1 MPTLRRGNKPR
12 RTPWEYLDA
21 SQGAGCS
28 RKRETW
34 RMAERPEK
42 ETMQAE
48 IQDGWNWRYKKAVT
62 AACAELEEMQAPTPT
77 WPDHAAVIIT
87 KHLTPL
93 FRELRD
99 EAKRRS
105 AP

>member
-1 MPTLRRGNKPR
+1 
-12 RTPWEYLDA
+12 
-21 SQGAGCS
+21 
-28 RKRETW
+28 
-34 RMAERPEK
+34 MAERPEK

-77 WPDHAAVIIT
+77 WTDHAAVIIT

-93 FRELRD
+93 LRELRD
-99 EAKRRS
+99 EAKRAALRPN
-105 AP
+105 AAGERQPAEPLKP

>member
-1 MPTLRRGNKPR
+1 
-12 RTPWEYLDA
+12 
-21 SQGAGCS
+21 
-28 RKRETW
+28 
-34 RMAERPEK
+34 MAERSEK
-42 ETMQAE
+42 KTMQAE

-93 FRELRD
+93 FRELHD
-99 EAKRRS
+99 EAKRAALRPNDKLS
-105 AP
+105 DSHPE